1 MLCRLKEAE
10 TSGKALQVVA
20 FGMSIGRGGWQWQ
33 CQYFRQNRQKEY
45 TGSALFMEKGLCEEQ
60 DMCRA
65 IVVEK
70 PVRV

>member
-1 MLCRLKEAE
+1 M
-10 TSGKALQVVA
+10 
-20 FGMSIGRGGWQWQ
+20 GG

-45 TGSALFMEKGLCEEQ
+45 TGLALSMEKGLCEEQ

-70 PVRV
+70 PVRG

>member
-1 MLCRLKEAE
+1 M
-10 TSGKALQVVA
+10 G
-20 FGMSIGRGGWQWQ
+20 

-65 IVVEK
+65 IVEK